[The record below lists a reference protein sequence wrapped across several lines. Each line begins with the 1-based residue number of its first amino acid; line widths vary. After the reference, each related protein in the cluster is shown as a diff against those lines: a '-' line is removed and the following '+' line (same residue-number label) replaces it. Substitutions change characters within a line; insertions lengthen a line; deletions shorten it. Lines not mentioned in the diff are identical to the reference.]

1 MHISLM
7 NDINDEVM
15 NAFMNLI
22 PQLTKY
28 SQPPTR
34 EALMVMAASR
44 ETFVYLARQKDT
56 GGEIIGSATL
66 ATFQTPTGV
75 HGWIEDVIVDHDARR
90 QGVGEALTQAC
101 LDKARDLGLREVN
114 LTSRPSRVAANR
126 LYQAM
131 GFVRRETNVYRYAL
145 D

>member
-1 MHISLM
+1 MHIHKMLQV
-7 NDINDEVM
+7 NEEINQS
-15 NAFMNLI
+15 FQGLI
-22 PQLTKY
+22 PQL
-28 SQPPTR
+28 SDHSSPPSR
-34 EALMVMAASR
+34 ESLMAMAVNG
-44 ETFVYLARQKDT
+44 ETFVYLARQTDT
-56 GGEIIGSATL
+56 ERKIIGSATL
-66 ATFQTPTGV
+66 ATFKTPTGV

-114 LTSRPSRVAANR
+114 LTSRPNRIAANQ

-131 GFVRRETNVYRYAL
+131 GFLRRDTNVYRFAF

>member
-1 MHISLM
+1 MYIREMLQVNEEVFQSFERLIS
-7 NDINDEVM
+7 
-15 NAFMNLI
+15 
-22 PQLTKY
+22 QL
-28 SQPPTR
+28 SERNPPPNW
-34 EALMVMAASR
+34 EALEAMSASK

-56 GGEIIGSATL
+56 DGEIIGSATL
-66 ATFQTPTGV
+66 ATFHTPTGV
-75 HGWIEDVIVDHDARR
+75 HGWIEDVIVDCAARR
-90 QGVGEALTQAC
+90 QGVGKALTQAC